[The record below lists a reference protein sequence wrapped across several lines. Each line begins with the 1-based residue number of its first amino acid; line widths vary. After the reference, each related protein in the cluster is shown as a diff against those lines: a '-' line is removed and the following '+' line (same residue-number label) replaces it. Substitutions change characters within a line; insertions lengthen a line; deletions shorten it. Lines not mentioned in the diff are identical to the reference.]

1 MTRPAWRDLLE
12 RCGLHVL
19 EDTAAHHG
27 PPVLAAIRAVA
38 GYEVRPAA
46 TIPLASPDAAAEL
59 DRAWHLQAADTSLHD
74 PGADPGPA
82 GHGGAGEFL
91 ILPPDSKA
99 TDPAWVPVR
108 DTNPGNLPSRIAE
121 ATGSPEFITV
131 SLDGRRLCAVSEEE
145 YDYWVVRHTFG
156 SGAPVAEV

>member
-59 DRAWHLQAADTSLHD
+59 DRAWHLHATDTSLHD
-74 PGADPGPA
+74 A
-82 GHGGAGEFL
+82 GEVAEFL

-99 TDPAWVPVR
+99 TDPGWVPVR

-121 ATGSPEFITV
+121 ATGSPECITV

-156 SGAPVAEV
+156 

>member
-1 MTRPAWRDLLE
+1 MTRPAWRDFLE

-46 TIPLASPDAAAEL
+46 TIPLASPDATAEL
-59 DRAWHLQAADTSLHD
+59 DRAWHLHATDTSLHD

-82 GHGGAGEFL
+82 GHGGAREFPDPPARL
-91 ILPPDSKA
+91 QSHRPRLGPRPRHEPRQPPLPHRRSHGLPGIHHRLA
-99 TDPAWVPVR
+99 RRAPAVR
-108 DTNPGNLPSRIAE
+108 GFGGGVRL
-121 ATGSPEFITV
+121 
-131 SLDGRRLCAVSEEE
+131 LGRAAHVRL
-145 YDYWVVRHTFG
+145 R
-156 SGAPVAEV
+156 GACG

>member
-59 DRAWHLQAADTSLHD
+59 DRAWHLQAADASLYA
-74 PGADPGPA
+74 PGEVA
-82 GHGGAGEFL
+82 EFL

-99 TDPAWVPVR
+99 TDPGWVPVR

>member
-12 RCGLHVL
+12 RCGLHVPRH
-19 EDTAAHHG
+19 APAHHG
-27 PPVLAAIRAVA
+27 RPVLAALRAVA
-38 GYEVRPAA
+38 GCEVRPAA

-59 DRAWHLQAADTSLHD
+59 DRAWHLHA

-108 DTNPGNLPSRIAE
+108 DTNPGDLPSRIAE
-121 ATGSPEFITV
+121 ATGSPECITV

-145 YDYWVVRHTFG
+145 YDYWVVRHTFD
-156 SGAPVAEV
+156 

>member
-59 DRAWHLQAADTSLHD
+59 DRAWHLHAADTSLHD
-74 PGADPGPA
+74 A
-82 GHGGAGEFL
+82 GEVAEFL
-91 ILPPDSKA
+91 ILPPDSRA
-99 TDPAWVPVR
+99 TDPGWVPVR

-121 ATGSPEFITV
+121 ATGSPECITV

-156 SGAPVAEV
+156 